1 MPLPIRYN
9 WQNLLARRLSTAL
22 TFVVVAVVVAVFSI
36 LLSFAAGIHASL
48 QASGSESNVI
58 VLKTG
63 ATAESTSILS
73 PEEVGRIIQAP
84 GIAKNAAGQ
93 LLVSPEQCVQTSLA
107 RKNQT
112 GLANI
117 AVRGVDQIAFD
128 VHTEVKIL
136 SGRRIADAALE
147 VIVGRQAHERYAGL
161 NLGDDL
167 LLGRTINRAYK
178 VVGIFDAAGGALEC
192 EIWAPRTQIADSYHR
207 RFDSSVVLRVAD
219 AARAADAI
227 SYIKGPAVR
236 LLAKRETDYYLDL
249 SSKTREIVGLTSILI
264 TIMGIGAMF
273 AVANTMYAAVDS
285 RKREIAILRTIG
297 FSRSA
302 IVVSFMMESLMIC
315 LGACAVGIVASLLV
329 NGSRKDYLSDSTW
342 TVLAYELRVTPT
354 TIAAAIGVALVV
366 GVVGAAAPALRAS
379 RTRILEALRKA

>member
-136 SGRRIADAALE
+136 SGRRIAEAALE